1 MAENESLQDQLKRV
15 NLNEL
20 GGDKPKTAASPPIA
34 PAASRPAE
42 SRPSSDAPR
51 DSRPPSTGGGRD
63 YRSRDGA
70 PSSGG
75 YRSGGPG
82 GSRDSGPRRFGRRDD
97 RFSKRRRFSRRKVC
111 PMCVDKMKHID
122 YKDVALLRRF
132 LTERSKVR
140 PARMTGVCST
150 HQRQLT
156 TAIKRAR
163 NIALLGFK
171 S

>member
-15 NLNEL
+15 NLNDL
-20 GGDKPKTAASPPIA
+20 GGDKPKQPSRPPVP

-42 SRPSSDAPR
+42 SRPASDAPR
-51 DSRPPSTGGGRD
+51 DARPSGSSGPRD
-63 YRSRDGA
+63 YRSRDGG

-82 GSRDSGPRRFGRRDD
+82 GSRDSGPRRYGRGND
-97 RFSKRRRFSRRKVC
+97 RYSKRRRFSRRKVC
-111 PMCVDKMKHID
+111 PMCVDKVKYID
-122 YKDVALLRRF
+122 YKDTALLRRF